1 MPETPVNPL
10 NSSPANVE
18 LNRQIETLMGQQ
30 QTSLLNLEQQQTF
43 LLSLE
48 HKLFLGIML
57 KKKLIK
63 IKQLLRRKLL

>member
-1 MPETPVNPL
+1 MTPL
-10 NSSPANVE
+10 NSSHANLV
-18 LNRQIETLMGQQ
+18 LNRQIENPMGQQ
-30 QTSLLNLEQQQTF
+30 LTSLLSLEQQQTF